1 MDIKISY
8 KKTEDLAFAATHKI
22 WDQSANGAPR
32 NVDENSRMF
41 IWPTKIVEE
50 SYNEDFIDVLVAP
63 IIKVEDLPA
72 EDRVIWP
79 TNELFQP
86 ADIDAEVTDGIRYTL
101 GVPKRYTL
109 SEAKILFPQVA
120 STRGNT
126 SGVYVK

>member
-22 WDQSANGAPR
+22 WDQPGGPNKNLTETS
-32 NVDENSRMF
+32 SIF
-41 IWPTKIVEE
+41 IWPSKVVEE
-50 SYNEDFIDVLVAP
+50 TYNEDFIDVLVAP
-63 IIKVEDLPA
+63 IIKVEKLLA
-72 EDRVIWP
+72 EDRVVWP

-86 ADIDAEVTDGIRYTL
+86 ADIDAEVNDGIRYTL

-109 SEAKILFPQVA
+109 SEAKRIYPNVA
-120 STRGNT
+120 STTNNS

>member
-41 IWPTKIVEE
+41 IWPTKVVDEA
-50 SYNEDFIDVLVAP
+50 YNEDFIDVLVAP

-72 EDRVIWP
+72 ENRVVWP

-86 ADIDAEVTDGIRYTL
+86 ADMLDETEEGIRYTL
-101 GVPKRYTL
+101 GVPKRYAL

-120 STRGNT
+120 STRGNS

>member
-8 KKTEDLAFAATHKI
+8 KKPEDIVFAATHKI

-32 NVDENSRMF
+32 NVDENSRIF
-41 IWPTKIVEE
+41 LWPTKLVNEA
-50 SYNEDFIDVLVAP
+50 YNEDFIDVLVAP
-63 IIKVEDLPA
+63 IIKVEDLAP
-72 EDRVIWP
+72 EDRVVWP

-86 ADIDAEVTDGIRYTL
+86 ADIDSEVEVGIRYVL
-101 GVPKRYTL
+101 GVPKRFPL

-126 SGVYVK
+126 AGVYVK

>member
-8 KKTEDLAFAATHKI
+8 KKTEDIVFAATHKI

-32 NVDENSRMF
+32 NVDENSRIF
-41 IWPTKIVEE
+41 LWPTKIVNEA
-50 SYNEDFIDVLVAP
+50 YNEDFIDVLVAP
-63 IIKVEDLPA
+63 IIKVEDLAP
-72 EDRVIWP
+72 EDRVVWP

-86 ADIDAEVTDGIRYTL
+86 ADIDSEVEVGIRYTL
-101 GVPKRYTL
+101 GVPKRYAL
-109 SEAKILFPQVA
+109 SEAKILFPQVS

>member
-8 KKTEDLAFAATHKI
+8 KKTEDLSFAATHKI
-22 WDQSANGAPR
+22 WDQNANGAPR

-63 IIKVEDLPA
+63 IIKVEDLDP

-86 ADIDAEVTDGIRYTL
+86 DDIDVEVAVGIRYIL

-120 STRGNT
+120 SIRGNT

>member
-8 KKTEDLAFAATHKI
+8 KKTEDLSFAATHKI
-22 WDQSANGAPR
+22 WDQNANGAPR
-32 NVDENSRMF
+32 NLDENSRMF
-41 IWPTKIVEE
+41 IWPTKTVEE
-50 SYNEDFIDVLVAP
+50 LYNEDFIDVLVAP
-63 IIKVEDLPA
+63 IIKVEDLDA
-72 EDRVIWP
+72 EDRLIWP

-86 ADIDAEVTDGIRYTL
+86 ADIDAEVADGIRYTL

>member
-41 IWPTKIVEE
+41 IWPTKVVDEA
-50 SYNEDFIDVLVAP
+50 YNEDFIDVLVAP

-86 ADIDAEVTDGIRYTL
+86 ADGIRYTL

>member
-22 WDQSANGAPR
+22 WDQPGGPNKNLTETS
-32 NVDENSRMF
+32 SIF
-41 IWPTKIVEE
+41 IWPSKVVEE
-50 SYNEDFIDVLVAP
+50 TYNEDFIDVLVAP
-63 IIKVEDLPA
+63 IIKVEKLLA
-72 EDRVIWP
+72 EDRVVWP

-109 SEAKILFPQVA
+109 SEAKRIYPNVA
-120 STRGNT
+120 STTSNS

>member
-22 WDQSANGAPR
+22 WDQNANGAPR

-63 IIKVEDLPA
+63 IIKVEDLDP

-86 ADIDAEVTDGIRYTL
+86 DDIDVEVAVGIRYIL

-120 STRGNT
+120 SIRGNT

>member
-1 MDIKISY
+1 
-8 KKTEDLAFAATHKI
+8 
-22 WDQSANGAPR
+22 
-32 NVDENSRMF
+32 MF

-63 IIKVEDLPA
+63 IIKVEDLDP

-86 ADIDAEVTDGIRYTL
+86 DDIDVEVAVGIRYIL

>member
-41 IWPTKIVEE
+41 IWPTKVVDE
-50 SYNEDFIDVLVAP
+50 SYNDDSIDVLVAS
-63 IIKVEDLPA
+63 IIKVEDLSA
-72 EDRVIWP
+72 ENRVVWP

-86 ADIDAEVTDGIRYTL
+86 ADIDAEVADGIRYTL
-101 GVPKRYTL
+101 GVYKRYTL
-109 SEAKILFPQVA
+109 NEAKILFPHVA

>member
-22 WDQSANGAPR
+22 WDQIGGPTKNLT
-32 NVDENSRMF
+32 ENSRMF

-50 SYNEDFIDVLVAP
+50 LYNEDFIDVLVVP
-63 IIKVEDLPA
+63 IIKVEDLDA
-72 EDRVIWP
+72 EDRPKWP

-86 ADIDAEVTDGIRYTL
+86 ADIDAEAADCIRYTL

>member
-41 IWPTKIVEE
+41 IWPTKVVDE
-50 SYNEDFIDVLVAP
+50 SYNDDSIDVLVAS
-63 IIKVEDLPA
+63 IIKVEDLSA
-72 EDRVIWP
+72 ENRVVWP

-86 ADIDAEVTDGIRYTL
+86 ADIDAEVADGIRYTL
-101 GVPKRYTL
+101 GVYKRYTL
-109 SEAKILFPQVA
+109 NEAKILFPHVA

-126 SGVYVK
+126 SVVYVK